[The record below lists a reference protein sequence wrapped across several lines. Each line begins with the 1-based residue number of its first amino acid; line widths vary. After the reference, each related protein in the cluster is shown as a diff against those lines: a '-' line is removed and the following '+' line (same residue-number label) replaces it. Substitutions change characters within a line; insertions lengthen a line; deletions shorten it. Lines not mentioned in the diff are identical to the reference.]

1 MKTLVLNDLH
11 LGVQRNGGTT
21 IASAA
26 ALREYGHEQHRRLLR
41 LAPAHGCTQVIVN
54 GDLVDTYDIP
64 LLQALQIYEDTH
76 NFLSANPGIEMVW
89 GVGNHDLSKDSSRL
103 GSVAF
108 IGALL
113 GMRHD
118 NFMLLTKAAA
128 ISRDTYLIPHVP
140 NQDLFELEL
149 SRIPEGTKFVLLHCN
164 YDNKF
169 ACAADHSLDLSR
181 EQAKA
186 LKARGFKMIFGHEHQ
201 GRESLGGSVVVVGNN
216 FPSSIADCLPHGDGQ
231 KDGMKRALI
240 IDHDAGTTEYVGTWT
255 PNDTV
260 GGYNVVDWRG
270 LKDAE
275 GDRQGFIRVEGSA
288 LAAEAADVIKAI
300 SAFRQRSAAFVIT
313 NAVKVE
319 QIEGLADI
327 SASIDDIRSV
337 NVIDLLMEHLD
348 PKQRAAVNA
357 LYERVEVVA

>member
-1 MKTLVLNDLH
+1 MKTLVISDLH

-26 ALREYGHEQHRRLLR
+26 ALREYGHSQHRKLLR
-41 LAPAHGCTQVIVN
+41 LAPQLGCGRIVVN
-54 GDLVDTYDIP
+54 GDLTDVYDIP
-64 LLQALQIYEDTH
+64 LIQALQIYEDTDK
-76 NFLSANPGIEMVW
+76 FLSAYPQLELVW
-89 GVGNHDLSKDSSRL
+89 GMGNHDLSKDSSRL

-113 GMRHD
+113 QMKHA
-118 NFMLLTKAAA
+118 NFKVLKTSASIGA
-128 ISRDTYLIPHVP
+128 DTYLIPHVP

-149 SRIPEGTKFVLLHCN
+149 ARIPEGTRFVLLHCN

-201 GRESLGGSVVVVGNN
+201 GRESLGGSVIIVGNQ
-216 FPSSIADCLPHGDGQ
+216 FPTSIADCLPHGDAQ
-231 KDGMKRALI
+231 KDGMKRALV
-240 IDHDAGTTEYVGTWT
+240 IDHVAGTTEYVQTWV
-255 PNDTV
+255 PNDDV
-260 GGYNVVDWRG
+260 GGYAVIDWRDLREAG
-270 LKDAE
+270 F
-275 GDRQGFIRVEGSA
+275 GGPGFIRVEGAA
-288 LAAEAADVIKAI
+288 LTSEAADVIRAI

-319 QIEGLADI
+319 QVEGLADI
-327 SASIDDIRSV
+327 STSIEDIRSV
-337 NVIDLLMEHLD
+337 NVLDMLKEHLD
-348 PKQRAAVNA
+348 PAQRAAVDK
-357 LYERVEVVA
+357 LYETQAETT